1 MSIELL
7 TLLLFSA
14 LILALVVGIP
24 ITFCMGG
31 VTALFILLCYS
42 PSSLAMIM
50 SITYGVMDNFVLIAI
65 PLFVLMGAILQR
77 SGVAED
83 AYSALYSWIGAIK
96 GGLAVATILVC
107 TIFAACTGISGAA
120 TVAMGVIALPSMLKR
135 GYDKFISIGSIATAG
150 GLGILIPPSVIMIL
164 YGVFAGESIGQ
175 LYAGGVFPGL
185 LLSSLY
191 ITYVLVKSYLKPS
204 LCPSIPK
211 KERLSFNE
219 KLRTLWLLLPPLF
232 LIVIVLGSLF
242 IGICTPTEAAAIGV
256 AGSIVC
262 ALLRKRFSLEV
273 LKDSCRETLRL
284 SGMVIW
290 IIVGGSCFSSIYT
303 SIGAVEL
310 IKNVT
315 ASLGVSKYV
324 ILAGTQFILFI
335 LGCLMDPGGIL
346 MITTPVFVPVIK
358 MLGFDPVWY
367 GVLFVVNMEMAYI
380 TPPFGF
386 NLFYMKSVV
395 PPGVTMQDIYRSI
408 VPFVVLQAI
417 GLVICIIFPEI
428 ILWLPQK
435 LFGEG

>member
-1 MSIELL
+1 MGIEFL

-14 LILALVVGIP
+14 LILSLIVGIP
-24 ITFCMGG
+24 ISFCMGG
-31 VTALFILLCYS
+31 VAALFILFCFN
-42 PSSLAMIM
+42 PSSLSMIT
-50 SITYGVMDNFVLIAI
+50 SVAYGVMDNFVLTAI

-83 AYSALYSWIGAIK
+83 AYSALYNWIGTIK
-96 GGLAVATILVC
+96 GGLAVATVLVC

-135 GYDKFISIGSIATAG
+135 GYDKLISIGCIATAG
-150 GLGILIPPSVIMIL
+150 GLGILIPPSVIMIM

-185 LLSSLY
+185 LLASLY
-191 ITYVLVKSYLKPS
+191 IIYILARSYLKPS
-204 LCPSIPK
+204 LCPPIPQE
-211 KERLSFNE
+211 ERLSLKE
-219 KLRTLWLLLPPLF
+219 KLRSLWLLLPPMF
-232 LIVIVLGSLF
+232 LIIIVLGSLF
-242 IGICTPTEAAAIGV
+242 RGICTPTEAAAIGA
-256 AGSIVC
+256 AGSIIC
-262 ALLRKRFSLEV
+262 ALLRKRFSLLV

-290 IIVGGSCFSSIYT
+290 IIIGGSCFSSIYT

-315 ASLGVSKYV
+315 ASLEVSKYV
-324 ILAGTQFILFI
+324 VLAGMQFILFI

-358 MLGFDPVWY
+358 MLDFDPVWY
-367 GVLFVVNMEMAYI
+367 GVLFVINMEMAYI

-386 NLFYMKSVV
+386 NLFYMKSIV
-395 PPGVTMQDIYRSI
+395 PPGVTMQEIYRSI
-408 VPFVVLQAI
+408 APFVVLQAI

-435 LFGEG
+435 LFGGG